1 MESDVIEL
9 MTEMKEGV
17 DEDRQ
22 EMLIEALNNLPLE
35 LTELIEFRYFEKMSF
50 KEIGEIKGIS
60 EGNAKIR
67 VYRVIEKLKTIL
79 KAN

>member
-1 MESDVIEL
+1 MYFRKSKKTNEVEIMESDVIDL
-9 MTEMKEGV
+9 MTEMKEGI

-50 KEIGEIKGIS
+50 KE
-60 EGNAKIR
+60 
-67 VYRVIEKLKTIL
+67 YR
-79 KAN
+79 